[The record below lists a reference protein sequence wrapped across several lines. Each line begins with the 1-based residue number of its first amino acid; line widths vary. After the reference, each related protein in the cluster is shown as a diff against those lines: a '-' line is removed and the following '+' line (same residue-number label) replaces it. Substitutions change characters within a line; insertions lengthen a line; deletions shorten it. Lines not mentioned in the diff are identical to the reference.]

1 MEKQTRLVSWLVTS
15 NSGVSTV
22 LVEVLLDLEDC
33 LLSEALLKSLA
44 PESNLKLRDV
54 SFDVSHI
61 NCGLRLVFRGPDP
74 RALIPPL
81 SNSLKLVSMVIGVLK
96 NLTDST

>member
-1 MEKQTRLVSWLVTS
+1 MTS

-33 LLSEALLKSLA
+33 LLSEALLKSLV

-54 SFDVSHI
+54 SFDVSRI
-61 NCGLRLVFRGPDP
+61 NCSLRLVFRGPDP
-74 RALIPPL
+74 RVLIPPL